1 MVCGILFTGC
11 WIIYFRF
18 PQLVEFL
25 EMTLLEDEA
34 GNWLWGIR
42 VPRDHDHCPIDP
54 LLVNVFT
61 GADVLRGTGLVVDGF
76 PLDFEIDGQTVLE
89 ALEFQLGLEIG

>member
-25 EMTLLEDEA
+25 EMTSLEDEA

-42 VPRDHDHCPIDP
+42 VPR
-54 LLVNVFT
+54 
-61 GADVLRGTGLVVDGF
+61 G
-76 PLDFEIDGQTVLE
+76 
-89 ALEFQLGLEIG
+89 